1 MAPTKETDKA
11 PVTNPKEMETDVL
24 PKKES
29 KMISFKNL
37 NKMKGKTDWQLN
49 DTRKT
54 MQGQKKFNFKKNKKT

>member
-37 NKMKGKTDWQLN
+37 NKVKGKTD
-49 DTRKT
+49 
-54 MQGQKKFNFKKNKKT
+54 

>member
-1 MAPTKETDKA
+1 MAPTKETDKP

-29 KMISFKNL
+29 KMISFTNL
-37 NKMKGKTDWQLN
+37 NKMKEKTDRQLN

-54 MQGQKKFNFKKNKKT
+54 MQGQKKFNKKEFKKR

>member
-11 PVTNPKEMETDVL
+11 PGTNPKEMETDVL

-29 KMISFKNL
+29 KTISLKNL
-37 NKMKGKTDWQLN
+37 NKMKENTDRQLN

-54 MQGQKKFNFKKNKKT
+54 ARAKEEV

>member
-29 KMISFKNL
+29 KMISLQNL
-37 NKMKGKTDWQLN
+37 NKMKENTDRQLN

-54 MQGQKKFNFKKNKKT
+54 ARAKEEV

>member
-1 MAPTKETDKA
+1 MAPTKETDEA

-24 PKKES
+24 LKKES

-37 NKMKGKTDWQLN
+37 NKMKEKTDRQLN

-54 MQGQKKFNFKKNKKT
+54 MQG